1 MGGRRRSEGLI
12 KTLLD
17 GEKTLSFCSQTIFR
31 GDDYELT
38 TPSPND
44 GTVTSVSERLE
55 SGHSMHARS
64 RGGGEEED

>member
-38 TPSPND
+38 TPSPMM
-44 GTVTSVSERLE
+44 ER
-55 SGHSMHARS
+55 
-64 RGGGEEED
+64 